1 MKNPNTMGLAMD
13 ILNGTNETRVELI
26 ELLYVILKDKYEI
39 ALTKF
44 PDEYAYVY
52 GESIPYRFTEDGV
65 RLLKHDLPSPKRKI
79 FERDDDFD
87 EYVNDALRTMKLRTP
102 QKDPKTPESP
112 DAMVASPD
120 SFRKYLLTNMSPV
133 PAGFLIDRSGSP
145 IRFSLEDSP
154 VAAAAAPKSLF
165 SNYEKYITAETD
177 L

>member
-1 MKNPNTMGLAMD
+1 MD
-13 ILNGTNETRVELI
+13 ILQGTKETRVELI
-26 ELLYVILKDKYEI
+26 QLLYAILKDGYKF
-39 ALTKF
+39 ALNKF
-44 PDEYAYVY
+44 PREYGYVY
-52 GESIPYRFTEDGV
+52 GESIPYQFTEDGV
-65 RLLKHDLPSPKRKI
+65 RLLKHDVSALIRKNVL
-79 FERDDDFD
+79 ERDDDFD
-87 EYVNDALRTMKLRTP
+87 EYVNDALRSMKLRTP

-154 VAAAAAPKSLF
+154 IAAAAPAEGLF
-165 SNYEKYITAETD
+165 ANYEKYITDEKD